1 MCSSDLYSEWSVEG
15 STNSKASQAEVAAIY
30 GDFCEDLDT
39 PQAMLKL
46 RALEKHPKLSL
57 AEKVSVID
65 QVDRLFGLNLTISQ
79 TIDDL
84 PLEVIALL
92 KERTEAREAKNFP
105 RSDELRNKLAYLG
118 IEVRDGSEGQTWARK
133 IGRAHV

>member
-1 MCSSDLYSEWSVEG
+1 MCSSDL
-15 STNSKASQAEVAAIY
+15 NSKASQAEVAAIY

-118 IEVRDGSEGQTWARK
+118 IEVRDGSEGQTWARIDRK
-133 IGRAHV
+133 K